1 MQEFYGVLFV
11 LGDLGDLGDLGVPC
25 KCELRTS
32 ENVHFVLSLVRI
44 LSFFSD
50 YDQMGVYENHSHMFL
65 VLVPDLIIF
74 DILKYIEFPSS

>member
-11 LGDLGDLGDLGVPC
+11 LGGLGDLGVPC

-74 DILKYIEFPSS
+74 EYI